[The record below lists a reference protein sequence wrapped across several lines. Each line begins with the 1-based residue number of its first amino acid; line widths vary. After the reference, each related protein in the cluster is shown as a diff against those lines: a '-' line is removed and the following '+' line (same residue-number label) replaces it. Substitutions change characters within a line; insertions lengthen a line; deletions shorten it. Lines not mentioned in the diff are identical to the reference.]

1 MKSKEKCLEAYETLK
16 SALYV
21 TTYDFER
28 FPINCEPVYV
38 EEMNVFK
45 QLIDEHFDNPP
56 LKFEELK
63 VGMWVWDNKHKVYN
77 CISRI
82 YQNLYPNVNAIQ
94 FKHLNEST
102 QWGDI
107 IEFEENRFYRKQVQE

>member
-1 MKSKEKCLEAYETLK
+1 MSKNQLSKEEYIQAITRLYENSYVDLK
-16 SALYV
+16 DCDLFS
-21 TTYDFER
+21 
-28 FPINCEPVYV
+28 N
-38 EEMNVFK
+38 
-45 QLIDEHFDNPP
+45 LIAEHFDNPP

-94 FKHLNEST
+94 FKHLNEAT
-102 QWGDI
+102 QWGNI
-107 IEFEENRFYRKQVQE
+107 IEFEENRFYRKQVE